1 MVQLC
6 VLTFAGHGIDSEIV
20 TFNGVSAPRSIR
32 RAALSTMVGATCLV
46 ECLLDNGRW

>member
-20 TFNGVSAPRSIR
+20 TSNSVSTPISIR
-32 RAALSTMVGATCLV
+32 RAALSTMVGD
-46 ECLLDNGRW
+46 ECLLDNGRS